1 MSNESA
7 GLPRYQVISEELREI
22 AVRLPPHAVL
32 PSEHVLMERFGVS
45 RGTVRQ
51 ALDWVERQGV
61 VYRRKG
67 KGTFVAPP
75 RIRRMTGSVPS
86 FTEDISRRGARL
98 ARRVRVF
105 RAVGADP
112 GVAAQLGLEA
122 GTDVWE
128 VDRLFLADDDPL
140 AVITSFLPTRLA
152 PTLSR
157 SDVESSLYEALEQS
171 FGARP
176 VWARDEYVA
185 VKATGRQGRE
195 LGVPVGE
202 PLLLSRR
209 VGYTASMEEIEFSE
223 SLIRADRFAL
233 TIEWL
238 PERPEA
244 H

>member
-1 MSNESA
+1 MASVSV
-7 GLPRYQVISEELREI
+7 GLPRYQVISEELREL
-22 AVRLPPHAVL
+22 AGHLPPHTVL
-32 PSEHVLMERFGVS
+32 PSEHALMERFGVS

-75 RIRRMTGSVPS
+75 RIRRMTASVPS
-86 FTEDISRRGARL
+86 FTEDISRRGGRL
-98 ARRVRVF
+98 VRRVRAF
-105 RAVGADP
+105 RAISADSS
-112 GVAAQLGLEA
+112 VAAQLGLQA
-122 GTDVWE
+122 GTEVWE
-128 VDRLFLADDDPL
+128 IDRLFLADDEPL

-157 SDVESSLYEALEQS
+157 SDVESSLYEALEQA

-185 VKATGRQGRE
+185 VKASGRQARE
-195 LGVPVGE
+195 LDVPVGE

-209 VGYTASMEEIEFSE
+209 VGYTVSMEEIEFSE

-238 PERPEA
+238 PEGPQV